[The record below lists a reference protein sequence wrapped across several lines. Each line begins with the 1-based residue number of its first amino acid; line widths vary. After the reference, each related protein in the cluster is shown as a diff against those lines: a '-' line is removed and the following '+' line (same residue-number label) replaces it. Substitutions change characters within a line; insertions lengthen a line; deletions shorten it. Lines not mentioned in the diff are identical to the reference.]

1 MDYEEDAEKWMA
13 NVINT
18 IDSAPEGTQSEQV
31 VSESIKSA
39 KEKNTQKRIHTK

>member
-1 MDYEEDAEKWMA
+1 MA

-31 VSESIKSA
+31 VSETIKSA
-39 KEKNTQKRIHTK
+39 KEKKILKGKSIPS

>member
-1 MDYEEDAEKWMA
+1 MA

-39 KEKNTQKRIHTK
+39 KEKILKGESISS

>member
-1 MDYEEDAEKWMA
+1 MA

-39 KEKNTQKRIHTK
+39 KEKILKSESIPS